1 MHIPTFRTDRH
12 NTDDRSRQRVDSR
25 PPLFVL
31 AGALLCYYLRFGYDY
46 AHSDQDEFIPY
57 LLHRLDPALFAED
70 WLVRIQAT
78 EFSVR
83 TYFVWLV
90 QACSAIVP
98 IWLAVLVLYAV
109 CWLCIAWAVWKI
121 AWYFTADRLVASG
134 AVFVTLVAT
143 PVWTL
148 GGNDLVHSMLV
159 PSMAG
164 WALGS
169 LAIYLFLK
177 SRPLAAAA
185 LLGVTC
191 WMHALVGLQ
200 LAALLCIIQFLA
212 WVQERKRPLRSLA
225 AFALVFAACALP
237 TLGPIFYQQ
246 VLATTPQEADPSLF
260 YIMAEFRNPHHYL
273 PGSFHAKRMLG
284 FALIAGAGFAALAWQ
299 PLRQQLH
306 HKKLLLRILAA
317 IAGFCVAGW
326 IFTEIIPVLAI
337 TKLQLFKTTVLAK
350 VLLVIVAGSAASAL
364 LPHGIRRMLHVF
376 LRHER
381 IGTIA
386 VVAAWG
392 AAMVLTL
399 PENGYLHNHVG
410 PWQRAAAPIGAV
422 QKWVQTHTPHDA
434 TFATPPSLSS
444 FRSEAQRAIVVNHKA
459 IPFTDRH
466 MITWFERLTDL
477 APVGRPERGA
487 PGLLHRL
494 DTAFESLTERQLVEL
509 GQQYEFRHV
518 LRSTPLPEP
527 LSAFRQVFTA
537 ENLFVYE
544 RSDHRESN
552 KPDTSK
558 PATGSSDHPDE
569 SNRSGKSRGVRSP
582 SPADSNATI

>member
-1 MHIPTFRTDRH
+1 ME
-12 NTDDRSRQRVDSR
+12 SR

-70 WLVRIQAT
+70 WLVHIQAT

-90 QACSAIVP
+90 QSFSAIMP
-98 IWLAVLVLYAV
+98 IWLAVLILYAV
-109 CWLCIAWAVWKI
+109 CWLCIAWTVWKI

-164 WALGS
+164 WAIGG
-169 LAIYLFLK
+169 LAVYLFLK
-177 SRPLAAAA
+177 SRPLAAAVF
-185 LLGVTC
+185 LGVAC

-200 LAALLCIIQFLA
+200 LAALLCIIQSPA
-212 WVQERKRPLRSLA
+212 WLRKPKRSLRRLA
-225 AFALVFAACALP
+225 AFSLVFAACALP

-246 VLATTPQEADPSLF
+246 ILATTPQETDPSLF

-284 FALIAGAGFAALAWQ
+284 FALIAGAGLAALAWR
-299 PLRQQLH
+299 PVGHPFH
-306 HKKLLLRILAA
+306 HKKFFVRILVA
-317 IAGFCVAGW
+317 IAGFCITGW
-326 IFTEIIPVLAI
+326 IFTEIIPVLAVA
-337 TKLQLFKTTVLAK
+337 KLQLFKTTVLAK
-350 VLLVIVAGSAASAL
+350 VLLVIAAGNAVNAL
-364 LPHGIRRMLHVF
+364 LPHGIRRMLHGF

-381 IGTIA
+381 IGAIT
-386 VVAAWG
+386 VAAAWVI
-392 AAMVLTL
+392 AMALTL

-434 TFATPPSLSS
+434 VFATPPSLSS

-487 PGLLHRL
+487 PDLLYRL
-494 DTAFESLTERQLVEL
+494 DTAFESLTEHQLVEL
-509 GQQYEFRHV
+509 GQQYKFRHV

-527 LSAFRQVFTA
+527 LSAFRQAFSA

-544 RSDHRESN
+544 RSDHREIN
-552 KPDTSK
+552 TSDISRQ
-558 PATGSSDHPDE
+558 PDHPDE
-569 SNRSGKSRGVRSP
+569 SGRSRKSRPGRPP
-582 SPADSNATI
+582 SPADPKAMI

>member
-1 MHIPTFRTDRH
+1 MHIPTHRADRH
-12 NTDDRSRQRVDSR
+12 NADDHSRQRVESR
-25 PPLFVL
+25 PPFFVL

-90 QACSAIVP
+90 QAFSVIMPV
-98 IWLAVLVLYAV
+98 WLAVLLLYAV

-121 AWYFTADRLVASG
+121 AWRLSADRLVASG
-134 AVFVTLVAT
+134 AVFVALVVT

-148 GGNDLVHSMLV
+148 GGNDMVHGMLV

-164 WALGS
+164 WAIGG

-185 LLGVTC
+185 LLGVAC

-200 LAALLCIIQFLA
+200 LAVLLCITRLG
-212 WVQERKRPLRSLA
+212 ERKRPLRSLA
-225 AFALVFAACALP
+225 AFSLVFAAFALP
-237 TLGPIFYQQ
+237 TLGPIFHQQ
-246 VLATTPQEADPSLF
+246 VLATTPQETDPSLF

-273 PGSFHAKRMLG
+273 PGSFHPIRMLR
-284 FALIAGAGFAALAWQ
+284 FALIAGAGLAALAWQ
-299 PLRQQLH
+299 PVRQQLH
-306 HKKLLLRILAA
+306 HTKFLLRILVA
-317 IAGFCVAGW
+317 IAGFCITGW
-326 IFTEIIPVLAI
+326 VFTEIIPVLAI
-337 TKLQLFKTTVLAK
+337 TKLQLFKATVLAK
-350 VLLVIVAGSAASAL
+350 VLLIVAAGSAVSAL
-364 LPHGIRRMLHVF
+364 LPHGIRRMLQGF
-376 LRHER
+376 LRHGR
-381 IGTIA
+381 IGAITVA
-386 VVAAWG
+386 TAWVVAIA
-392 AAMVLTL
+392 LTL
-399 PENGYLHNHVG
+399 PENGYLHNHIG
-410 PWQRAAAPIGAV
+410 PWQRASAPIGAV
-422 QKWVQTHTPHDA
+422 QKWARTHTPHDA
-434 TFATPPSLSS
+434 IFATPPSLSS
-444 FRSEAQRAIVVNHKA
+444 FRPEAQRAIVVNHKA

-477 APVGRPERGA
+477 APVGQPKRGA
-487 PGLLHRL
+487 PDLLYKM

-509 GQQYEFRHV
+509 GQQYGFGHV
-518 LRSTPLPEP
+518 LRSTPIPEP
-527 LSAFRQVFTA
+527 LYAFRQVFTA

-544 RSDHRESN
+544 RLDHRESN

-558 PATGSSDHPDE
+558 QPDHPDE
-569 SNRSGKSRGVRSP
+569 SGRSGKSRGVRSP
-582 SPADSNATI
+582 SPTDSNATI